1 MPISSASRA
10 YIHQFE
16 EPTYSDAAPHPGQCD
31 WVCFVRLG
39 AAPSTC
45 GPPAAQDNP
54 AKQGPAAGAVK
65 GNGVGTFR
73 LVGKRVFV
81 VRGFRARRVSENPA
95 APRKTLI

>member
-1 MPISSASRA
+1 VSRGC
-10 YIHQFE
+10 IRQFE
-16 EPTYSDAAPHPGQCD
+16 EHTYSDAAPHPGKCD
-31 WVCFVRLG
+31 LVCFVRLG

-73 LVGKRVFV
+73 LVGKRVFLSAV
-81 VRGFRARRVSENPA
+81 SGHVGFPKIQP
-95 APRKTLI
+95 PREKH